1 MLIFGQKV
9 FNFEI
14 PVILAEVIDHTS
26 GLSFHGRL
34 FEDILY
40 SYIMTSELK
49 SANRPSHGRWSS
61 KSRPKYLGYTTPTGA
76 TFLRFGHDPS
86 HNLIRIFEVFTI

>member
-1 MLIFGQKV
+1 MLKLFTLPSVYNCVQLRV

-34 FEDILY
+34 FEDIL
-40 SYIMTSELK
+40 
-49 SANRPSHGRWSS
+49 
-61 KSRPKYLGYTTPTGA
+61 
-76 TFLRFGHDPS
+76 
-86 HNLIRIFEVFTI
+86 